1 MTKKPLETLLEE
13 VRIDLENIL
22 VVLNS
27 LKEEVPTKI
36 KEELD
41 KVPENINLRI
51 KKIATVQRDKF
62 RKLNEY
68 LAKASQ
74 TLASLEAKAE
84 QIRQDYE
91 ILKKDYKKTL
101 WKLEGLY
108 PEIKKTIREVQSS
121 IESYAY
127 NGVKRGIENGIEEA
141 INQIENAL
149 ERLNE
154 TAEELNSQFQTYRW
168 SWVGV
173 ILISNFILFLTII
186 GLGSFLL
193 QKETFLQYL
202 LGLLETI
209 FFLIGAYAV
218 WKLSNSYPKRWI
230 AYLTS
235 VLLLAVAGFVG
246 YTTFKDKIVITRQVA
261 CDLPK
266 PDKVLPQKD
275 GRVCYLYSSGYFRAD
290 DGNWYKSPVVI
301 CK

>member
-27 LKEEVPTKI
+27 LKEEIPTKI

-41 KVPENINLRI
+41 KVPENIDLRI

-68 LAKASQ
+68 LAEASQ

-91 ILKKDYKKTL
+91 ILKEDYEKTL
-101 WKLEGLY
+101 WKLKGLY
-108 PEIKKTIREVQSS
+108 PEIQKTIREVQSS

-186 GLGSFLL
+186 GLGSLLL
-193 QKETFLQYL
+193 QKETFFQYL

-235 VLLLAVAGFVG
+235 VFLLAVAGFVG

-290 DGNWYKSPVVI
+290 DGNWYKGEIAI